1 MSRRNLRRIDYKIL
15 NSTGQLV
22 EKVATSK
29 ESSTEFQNYS
39 TKSTFNEMPSQSA
52 INIKVLIQEV
62 ADTIDENPVEPGA
75 DYKDVIERLI
85 ELRKSIR
92 SNEQTLVTET
102 PDPILTTTILETLN
116 VMKNYI
122 KDATRS
128 KRHFQMV
135 QAKQE
140 SDAVDRKEKSLLF
153 SIKDSKNSIEE
164 LITQFSRQP
173 KDCSNEE
180 LMDMKSNL
188 SSHIN
193 LVNETSK
200 RLESISSAETNNET
214 TTEAIQ
220 HLLERYDHL
229 TLSKSVYIRDLNK
242 EIDDR
247 QVYKQKL
254 FSESNL
260 NIKLEKFSGYSD
272 GIDIYTFK
280 SKFEK
285 LHLKTTPKHLLA
297 DLLKNNYLKEPAL
310 SCVKTQDDIDEI
322 WDRLNQ
328 AYGNVMLILQRKINQ
343 LTSSS
348 SIQRSKDTGSIIE
361 SMTNIVNLIK
371 DLTSLA
377 REHHVENYL
386 YYGVQSTKSITCLV
400 MPGYQ
405 DG

>member
-1 MSRRNLRRIDYKIL
+1 M
-15 NSTGQLV
+15 
-22 EKVATSK
+22 
-29 ESSTEFQNYS
+29 
-39 TKSTFNEMPSQSA
+39 
-52 INIKVLIQEV
+52 
-62 ADTIDENPVEPGA
+62 
-75 DYKDVIERLI
+75 KD
-85 ELRKSIR
+85 
-92 SNEQTLVTET
+92 
-102 PDPILTTTILETLN
+102 
-116 VMKNYI
+116 YI
-122 KDATRS
+122 KDATKS

-153 SIKDSKNSIEE
+153 AIKDSKNSIEE
-164 LITQFSRQP
+164 LITHFSRQP

-220 HLLERYDHL
+220 RLLERYDHL
-229 TLSKSVYIRDLNK
+229 TSLKSVYIRDLNK

-272 GIDIYTFK
+272 SIEIYTFK

-310 SCVKTQDDIDEI
+310 SCVKTQDGIDEI

-328 AYGNVMLILQRKINQ
+328 AYGNVILILQRKINQ

-348 SIQRSKDTGSIIE
+348 SI
-361 SMTNIVNLIK
+361 
-371 DLTSLA
+371 
-377 REHHVENYL
+377 
-386 YYGVQSTKSITCLV
+386 
-400 MPGYQ
+400 
-405 DG
+405 